1 MVDRNTGKLL
11 ASEIELADTFWRR
24 FRGLMFRRKFQ
35 QGKALLF
42 KFSKP
47 GRYAVH
53 MWFVWFPI
61 DLIYLDSSFRVVEL
75 RAGLKSWR
83 FYRPK
88 AIVNYLIE
96 APVGTISHAGVRVGH
111 KISLEGKGF
120 KPLKI
125 NKIVG

>member
-1 MVDRNTGKLL
+1 MRLIDCTSGKIL
-11 ASEIELADTFWRR
+11 ASDVELADTFWRR

-35 QGKALLF
+35 RGKVLLF

-47 GRYAVH
+47 GRHAVH

-88 AIVNYLIE
+88 AIIDYLIE
-96 APVGTISHAGVRVGH
+96 APVGTISRADVRVGH
-111 KISLEGKGF
+111 KISLEGKSLN
-120 KPLKI
+120 PLK
-125 NKIVG
+125 

>member
-1 MVDRNTGKLL
+1 MRLVDRNTGKILV
-11 ASEIELADTFWRR
+11 SEIELADTFWRR

-35 QGKALLF
+35 RGKALMF

-47 GRYAVH
+47 SRYAVH

-61 DLIYLDSSFRVVEL
+61 DLIYLDSGFRVVEL

-96 APVGTISHAGVRVGH
+96 APVGTISRAGVKVGH
-111 KISLEGKGF
+111 KISLEGVLLRIRDF
-120 KPLKI
+120 
-125 NKIVG
+125 